1 MLNGDTDRLP
11 SRTDVL
17 NEKSLILPVIQMG
30 GRQSAQPSLHHQL
43 PDRAVLEARNLER
56 NVWEVEGV
64 GRGMHLSCCKY
75 CVPLLY
81 WNNQEKWWERRSW
94 GYCIKDNLLPESSE
108 DRCRG
113 DQLCLLENTGLQC
126 TYLTLFGALKVT
138 AVARVE

>member
-17 NEKSLILPVIQMG
+17 NEKSLVLPVIQMG

-43 PDRAVLEARNLER
+43 PDRAVLEARNLEK

-81 WNNQEKWWERRSW
+81 WNNQEKWWERRS
-94 GYCIKDNLLPESSE
+94 
-108 DRCRG
+108 G
-113 DQLCLLENTGLQC
+113 DIASKTICFQRAQRIAAEETSCAC
-126 TYLTLFGALKVT
+126 WRTLGCNV
-138 AVARVE
+138 RI